1 MTRQRRS
8 AVWRRRGAFIGV
20 SAALHLLALAALAVS
35 VPAHPIP
42 VPTRHAI
49 TGARAPM
56 RVLLV
61 SAASR
66 PTEFVAPRAA
76 HTPASIAPKKRRAL
90 EPTPSAAGSSAWTE
104 APGGSPPPARLPVPD
119 DAVNATA
126 TAVQG
131 IAVGGMS
138 FGTFG
143 TAGSTRWRAVQSSAP
158 NAQAVSDAA
167 SRPEPA
173 AWQVSQVRQIPPAPQ
188 VQMQQI
194 WAAMQAQVD
203 RWAPPPD
210 AAALPCVLARGD
222 GAAPDCDGITD
233 APGLAAL
240 MDTARTFYSLTPG
253 GRDVVLA
260 YATHGYRIELGR

>member
-1 MTRQRRS
+1 M
-8 AVWRRRGAFIGV
+8 WRRRGAFIGA

-49 TGARAPM
+49 NGKDAPM

-66 PTEFVAPRAA
+66 PVGFAAPQAA
-76 HTPASIAPKKRRAL
+76 LTPASIAPKKRRAI
-90 EPTPSAAGSSAWTE
+90 EPTPSAARTSPQTE
-104 APGGSPPPARLPVPD
+104 APGGSPPATPLPVPD
-119 DAVNATA
+119 DIGPANAM
-126 TAVQG
+126 AVQG
-131 IAVGGMS
+131 IAVGGVS

-143 TAGSTRWRAVQSSAP
+143 ATGSTRWRAAWNSVPSARAAP
-158 NAQAVSDAA
+158 DAA

-173 AWQVSQVRQIPPAPQ
+173 AGQVSRVGHVQPTPQ
-188 VQMQQI
+188 VQLQQI

-210 AAALPCVLARGD
+210 AAALPCVLSRDGGD
-222 GAAPDCDGITD
+222 APNCDGVTD
-233 APGLAAL
+233 ARGLAAL
-240 MDTARTFYSLTPG
+240 LDTARAFYRLNPG
-253 GRDVVLA
+253 GPDVVLA
-260 YATHGYRIELGR
+260 YADGYRIALGR